1 MGLPLSQPNFIVDF
15 VFLIFYNFGWIIQQ
29 FVSEKSLV
37 PKIRVLLIEDNRLL
51 REGITKMLNEEADI
65 KVISSSGNGDAF
77 EKAKKLEP
85 DVVLLDLGLKNQ
97 NSLTV
102 VELIRRQFPET
113 HVVVMDLV
121 PAHAD
126 IVEFVKAGVA
136 GFILK
141 DATLRDFLHT
151 IRSVVK
157 GAKVLPPPM
166 TGSLFSQ
173 IVEHALQG
181 GKMGELM
188 LAVKMTSRE
197 NDVIGHIAA
206 GKSNK
211 EIARELNIAVHTV
224 KSHVHNILEKL
235 ALHTRLELATFAH
248 SQGMNKKTPM
258 RSPGD
263 RD

>member
-1 MGLPLSQPNFIVDF
+1 MS
-15 VFLIFYNFGWIIQQ
+15 
-29 FVSEKSLV
+29 
-37 PKIRVLLIEDNRLL
+37 KIRVLLIEDNRLL
-51 REGITKMLNEEADI
+51 REGIAKMLNAEEDI
-65 KVISSSGNGDAF
+65 KVISSSGNGDAL
-77 EKAKKLEP
+77 EKAQKLTP

-102 VELIRRQFPET
+102 VGLIRKQFPET
-113 HVVVMDLV
+113 HVIVMDLV
-121 PAHAD
+121 PAHAE
-126 IVEFVKAGVA
+126 VAEFIRAGVA

-141 DATLRDFLHT
+141 DATLHDFLHT
-151 IRSVVK
+151 IRSVAK
-157 GAKVLPPPM
+157 GTKILPPPM

-181 GKMGELM
+181 GKMGKLM
-188 LAVKMTSRE
+188 SAVRMTSRE
-197 NDVIGHIAA
+197 QDVIGHIAA

-211 EIARELNIAVHTV
+211 EIAGELNIAVYTV

-248 SQGMNKKTPM
+248 SQGVNRETS
-258 RSPGD
+258 RQSPDD

>member
-1 MGLPLSQPNFIVDF
+1 
-15 VFLIFYNFGWIIQQ
+15 
-29 FVSEKSLV
+29 V

-51 REGITKMLNEEADI
+51 REGISAMLNAEMDI
-65 KVISSSGNGDAF
+65 KVISAPGYGDTF
-77 EKAKKLEP
+77 EMVKKPAP

-102 VELIRRQFPET
+102 VESIGKEFPEAQ
-113 HVVVMDLV
+113 VVIMDLV
-121 PAHAD
+121 PAHAE

-141 DATLRDFLHT
+141 DATLHDFLHT

-157 GAKVLPPPM
+157 GTKILPPLM

-181 GKMGELM
+181 GKMNELM
-188 LAVKMTSRE
+188 SAVKMTRRE
-197 NDVIGHIAA
+197 QDVISHIAA

-211 EIARELNIAVHTV
+211 EIAGELNIAVHTV

-235 ALHTRLELATFAH
+235 ALHTRLELASFTH
-248 SQGMNKKTPM
+248 SQKKNKMTSLS
-258 RSPGD
+258 SPED
-263 RD
+263 SD

>member
-1 MGLPLSQPNFIVDF
+1 MSRI
-15 VFLIFYNFGWIIQQ
+15 
-29 FVSEKSLV
+29 K
-37 PKIRVLLIEDNRLL
+37 VLLIEDNRLL
-51 REGITKMLNEEADI
+51 REGITKMLNAEADI
-65 KVISSSGNGDAF
+65 KVISSSGNGDAY
-77 EKAKKLEP
+77 EKAKGLAP

-102 VELIRRQFPET
+102 VGTIKKKFPET
-113 HVVVMDLV
+113 HVIVMDLV
-121 PAHAD
+121 PAHAEV
-126 IVEFVKAGVA
+126 VEFVRAGVA

-157 GAKVLPPPM
+157 GAKILPPPM

-181 GKMGELM
+181 GHMNKL
-188 LAVKMTSRE
+188 LSAVKMTSRE
-197 NDVIGHIAA
+197 QDVIGHIAA

-211 EIARELNIAVHTV
+211 EIASDLNIAVHTV

-248 SQGMNKKTPM
+248 SQGMTNRMSKRP
-258 RSPGD
+258 PGD
-263 RD
+263 SE

>member
-1 MGLPLSQPNFIVDF
+1 
-15 VFLIFYNFGWIIQQ
+15 
-29 FVSEKSLV
+29 V

-51 REGITKMLNEEADI
+51 REGITKMLNAEADI
-65 KVISSSGNGDAF
+65 KVTSSSGNGDAF
-77 EKAKKLEP
+77 EKAGILEP

-97 NSLTV
+97 NSLNV
-102 VELIRRQFPET
+102 VKVIKRQFPKT

-121 PAHAD
+121 PAHAEV
-126 IVEFVKAGVA
+126 VEFVKAGVA

-141 DATLRDFLHT
+141 DATLNDFLHT

-173 IVEHALQG
+173 IVEHAIQG
-181 GKMGELM
+181 GKIDKLIS
-188 LAVKMTSRE
+188 AVKMTSRE
-197 NDVIGHIAA
+197 QEVISLIAA

-211 EIARELNIAVHTV
+211 EIAGELNIAIFTV

-248 SQGMNKKTPM
+248 TQGISKRAST
-258 RSPGD
+258 
-263 RD
+263 

>member
-1 MGLPLSQPNFIVDF
+1 MLSAEED
-15 VFLIFYNFGWIIQQ
+15 
-29 FVSEKSLV
+29 
-37 PKIRVLLIEDNRLL
+37 IRVL
-51 REGITKMLNEEADI
+51 
-65 KVISSSGNGDAF
+65 SSSGNSDAF
-77 EKAKKLEP
+77 EKARKLAP
-85 DVVLLDLGLKNQ
+85 HVVLLDLGLKNQ

-102 VELIRRQFPET
+102 VGTIKKQFPET

-121 PAHAD
+121 PAHAE
-126 IVEFVKAGVA
+126 VAEFIRAGVA

-141 DATLRDFLHT
+141 DATLHDFLHT
-151 IRSVVK
+151 IRSVAK

-173 IVEHALQG
+173 IVEHALQSG
-181 GKMGELM
+181 HMSSL
-188 LAVKMTSRE
+188 LSAVKMTSRE
-197 NDVIGHIAA
+197 QDVIGHIAA

-211 EIARELNIAVHTV
+211 EIASDLNIAVYTV

-248 SQGMNKKTPM
+248 TQGMNKKTPT
-258 RSPGD
+258 RSPED